1 MSVNFIKLSQFYVMT
16 FNEAKALVT
25 RLTWDKVPGANKLRK
40 FFLAEDWQDC
50 IVSVSVSGSGAKGGV
65 FFLEIDVQDKQALA
79 RRLRDPQKI
88 DLVWQQLI
96 QDELITP
103 QGYKTSAGRRGNLP
117 AQVLVYTGNKT
128 EIQNELRRANVK
140 RCFVVKGAEDPGRTL
155 FAEYVLALIGKAK
168 IPKSMVMKVD
178 PQPPPGSPNPSEGM
192 LMLQV
197 LGDPNKR
204 SAQTDPQRYAESYSY
219 LDDGSNAAG
228 SRISYLVVQ
237 KLIPGNTLPIVNS
250 INAEI
255 KDFLIEQK
263 LKVVAESF
271 QADASFAG
279 MSESQIGDIIN
290 ALEVLG
296 CLTRGGIVTQQY
308 DARLSAVPVLSS
320 KQSDI
325 ARILKTAYDSKQIVT
340 DGSFATD
347 SKFESMVPQ
356 EIADLVAILKQIRC
370 IASDNS
376 VDQKYAATLAG
387 VAAINSKL
395 PQIKAILRSSKEIV
409 DRNKVTFTKTSTD
422 EQFDELEAALAAN
435 SSSPLM
441 ADFQKLYGDLTK
453 QIQLIETIIGSADK
467 MRNSGRIIFAD
478 LPIGMADRF
487 ENMNTGNFFYIDR
500 PAKPGAGKVANPVG
514 CIDSEANLYKFVP
527 VRNAPVKQGFTDAE
541 DYVDGLLSDGT
552 VELWPDTVN
561 PPPPGYVRAP
571 SAALVQM
578 LDVGTYWFD
587 KIFFPKFFVGVPKC
601 VIKQFGSSFYVQ
613 GDRFPYNSSKRLPAW
628 QQARVQIQQ
637 GFCEALIDFQK
648 VPLHQFRQVYAK
660 QASAYGKSINFDFK
674 GFAVRYYYLS
684 KVNVDTQNW
693 TVVLPDYNVTK
704 AEIIAR
710 LGDLLGGIG
719 VASILTTALS
729 SPEGNAVLVAQG
741 LTDQQIFKFLE
752 GLPLQAQEAL
762 IPCPFGAN
770 YDTHKRYVP
779 FGNLDQTKRQAILA
793 EWKTLDGKYLRRIN
807 RVICAILAKLYMA
820 YVKDAQLFPT
830 TYYLISE
837 SLAYN
842 EAKKDAQTASELKL
856 YKDGGSQSEKRIA
869 LLNKYGLPDN

>member
-1 MSVNFIKLSQFYVMT
+1 MSTNFIKLSQFYVMT

-40 FFLAEDWQDC
+40 FFLADNWQEC

-65 FFLEIDVQDKQALA
+65 FFLEVDVQDKQALA
-79 RRLRDPQKI
+79 NSITEPRKI
-88 DLVWQQLI
+88 DQIWQQLI
-96 QDELITP
+96 KDQLITP
-103 QGYKTSAGRRGNLP
+103 QGFKTNAGRQGNLP
-117 AQVLVYTGNKT
+117 PRTLVYQGNTDK
-128 EIQNELRRANVK
+128 IRAELRRRNVQ
-140 RCFVVKGAEDPGRTL
+140 RRFVVKGAEDPGRTL
-155 FAEYVLALIGKAK
+155 FAEYVLALVGKAK

-178 PQPPPGSPNPSEGM
+178 PQAPPGSPNPSEGM

-219 LDDGSNAAG
+219 LDDGRNAAD

-237 KLIPGNTLPIVNS
+237 KLIPGATLPIVNS

-263 LKVVAESF
+263 LKVAAESF
-271 QADASFAG
+271 QADANFGG

-308 DARLSAVPVLSS
+308 DTSLSAVSVLSS

-325 ARILKTAYDSKQIVT
+325 ARILKTAYDSKLIVT
-340 DGSFATD
+340 DGSFAAD
-347 SKFESMVPQ
+347 SAFTSMAAQ
-356 EIADLVAILKQIRC
+356 EITDLVTILKQMRC
-370 IASDNS
+370 IAGSNS
-376 VDQKYAATLAG
+376 VDQAYAKTLAG
-387 VAAINSKL
+387 VAALNSKL
-395 PQIKAILRSSKEIV
+395 PQIKVILRSSKEVV
-409 DRNKVTFTKTSTD
+409 DRNKVTFTKDSTD
-422 EQFDELEAALAAN
+422 AQFDELEAALAAN
-435 SSSPLM
+435 SSPLT
-441 ADFQKLYGDLTK
+441 ADFQKLYDDLRQ
-453 QIQLIETIIGSADK
+453 QIKLIETIIGSADK
-467 MRNSGRIIFAD
+467 MRNSGRVIFAD
-478 LPIGMADRF
+478 LPIGTADRF
-487 ENMNTGNFFYIDR
+487 ENMNTGNFFYINR
-500 PAKPGAGKVANPVG
+500 PAKPGAGKVTDPVG

-527 VRNAPVKQGFTDAE
+527 VRNAPVKQGFTDAG
-541 DYVDGLLSDGT
+541 DYVDGLLSNGT

-578 LDVGTYWFD
+578 MDVGTYWFD

-613 GDRFPYNSSKRLPAW
+613 GDKFPYSSSKQLPAW
-628 QQARVQIQQ
+628 QQAKVQIQQ

-660 QASAYGKSINFDFK
+660 QAAAYGKSINFDFK

-693 TVVLPDYNVTK
+693 TAVLPDYNATK
-704 AEIIAR
+704 AEILSR

-719 VASILTTALS
+719 VASILSAALS

-741 LTDQQIFKFLE
+741 LTGQQIFKFLE

-762 IPCPFGAN
+762 IPCPFGAD
-770 YDTHKRYVP
+770 YDKHNHYIP
-779 FGNLDQTKRQAILA
+779 FGKLDQTKRVAIL
-793 EWKTLDGKYLRRIN
+793 EKWNKLEGKYLRRIN
-807 RVICAILAKLYMA
+807 RVICAILAKLYAA
-820 YVKDAQLFPT
+820 YEKDAQLFPT

-869 LLNKYGLPDN
+869 LLKNYGLQDN